1 MGDTQWKTEPAIL
14 TAMEKN
20 ITLSIDQAYLVTS
33 IKNKD
38 QRIPTNGVRVQLS
51 FNRKRA
57 MLRVY
62 QKRVNAKK
70 KRKTSSTRQIIGSR
84 LELDLLPCLF
94 LHQASRYFCVESA
107 PLRHFCY
114 RKKAPTP
121 ACSALATYC
130 AMALTPLWG

>member
-70 KRKTSSTRQIIGSR
+70 K
-84 LELDLLPCLF
+84 
-94 LHQASRYFCVESA
+94 
-107 PLRHFCY
+107 
-114 RKKAPTP
+114 KKN
-121 ACSALATYC
+121 
-130 AMALTPLWG
+130 